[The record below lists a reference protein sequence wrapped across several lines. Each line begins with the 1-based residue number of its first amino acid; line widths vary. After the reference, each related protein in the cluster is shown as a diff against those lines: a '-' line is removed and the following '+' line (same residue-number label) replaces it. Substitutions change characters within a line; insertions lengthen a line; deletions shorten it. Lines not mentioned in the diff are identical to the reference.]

1 MSQIGVTSSV
11 RSGEGYGYI
20 TLDDKYSKGI
30 NVIMDGYRETTTMSN
45 NEASFNSACIFKGGS
60 TGNYG
65 STVNT
70 NYVYYSTKDNDT
82 NTDKDA
88 DSISIVGFG

>member
-1 MSQIGVTSSV
+1 
-11 RSGEGYGYI
+11 
-20 TLDDKYSKGI
+20 
-30 NVIMDGYRETTTMSN
+30 MSN